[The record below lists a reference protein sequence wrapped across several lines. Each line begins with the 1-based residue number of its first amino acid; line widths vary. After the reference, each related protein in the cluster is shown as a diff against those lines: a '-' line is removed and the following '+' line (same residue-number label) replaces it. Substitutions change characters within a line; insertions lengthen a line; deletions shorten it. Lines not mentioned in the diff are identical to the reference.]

1 MEGLCILLGTCNI
14 DPKVGDTIGLEKYLH
29 KLSKDEC
36 HAKAAVEFKRCSNY
50 DRPITATYVNKDDTS
65 STISFPKRI
74 GSRTGIRTKLYPLI
88 FKEIVMATGPPDCC
102 QTT

>member
-14 DPKVGDTIGLEKYLH
+14 DPEVGDTIGLEKFLH
-29 KLSKDEC
+29 NLSKDEC

-74 GSRTGIRTKLYPLI
+74 GSRPWI
-88 FKEIVMATGPPDCC
+88 
-102 QTT
+102 